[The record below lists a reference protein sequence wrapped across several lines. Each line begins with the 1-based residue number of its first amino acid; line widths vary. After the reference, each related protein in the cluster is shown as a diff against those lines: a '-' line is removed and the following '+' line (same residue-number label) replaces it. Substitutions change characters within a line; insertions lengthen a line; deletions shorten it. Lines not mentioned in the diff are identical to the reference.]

1 MAYKVRVSGPGGTIV
16 FEASSPLG
24 ESRSANYEGFNIVHL
39 PTSIIAYRNTD
50 GRKFGIT
57 GKLVSRTVEE
67 ATANAGYVD
76 LARTWVLP
84 DFGASG
90 ATPPILRIY
99 GYNHTNIDGRQ
110 VVLRSYGW
118 NFPEEVD
125 YIWQGTQAMPIIGT
139 LQLDLEEVY
148 SASQVTGL
156 AWMLARSGGG
166 GFQGGGGQSASSAFW
181 MDFGNARTTDDPQAS
196 AIITMPTIPLI
207 AGIAN
212 MLNMAPINPAL
223 AASMLITTAASV
235 ITNSPAIVEA
245 TSQPP
250 LSNNPFVSG
259 VTTYPYSPSQ
269 SALPMTSTVTDPFAR
284 SSEGLAPPTVIGA

>member
-1 MAYKVRVSGPGGTIV
+1 MAYKVRVTGPGGTIV
-16 FEASSPLG
+16 FEASSPFSEG
-24 ESRSANYEGFNIVHL
+24 RNANYEGFNIVHL

-67 ATANAGYVD
+67 ATANASYVD

-99 GYNHTNIDGRQ
+99 GYNHINIDGRQ

-125 YIWQGTQAMPIIGT
+125 YIWQGSQAMPIIGT
-139 LQLDLEEVY
+139 LQLDFEEVY
-148 SASQVTGL
+148 SAGQVTGL
-156 AWMLARSGGG
+156 AWKLAQTSGGS
-166 GFQGGGGQSASSAFW
+166 FEGGGGQSATSAFW

-196 AIITMPTIPLI
+196 ASITAPSVPMI

-212 MLNMAPINPAL
+212 ILNMAPINPAL
-223 AASMLITTAASV
+223 AGSMLISTAASV
-235 ITNSPAIVEA
+235 ATSSPDIIEA
-245 TSQPP
+245 TRQPP
-250 LSNNPFVSG
+250 ISNNPFVSG
-259 VTTYPYSPSQ
+259 VTTYPYSPAQ
-269 SALPMTSTVTDPFAR
+269 SALPMTNTVTDPFAR
-284 SSEGLAPPTVIGA
+284 SSEGLAPPTIIGA